1 MAEFS
6 YDLAFDRN
14 IGWLTEWEQQALRFK
29 RVAIAGMG
37 GVGGVHL
44 LTLAR
49 FGIGEFNIADFDRF
63 DIVNFN
69 RQIGANIA
77 TIGRPK
83 AEVLEEMARAI
94 NPEVKIRR
102 FDQGINDTN
111 IDAFLNGVDLFID
124 GFDFFVLDIRA
135 KVFQRCAELGIPTLC
150 AAPIGMGVGFLAFDP
165 KGMSFEQYFRLEGRP
180 ETEQYLRFLVG
191 LVPKAL
197 HSAYLVDRTRV
208 DLAGK
213 HGPSTGASCQLCAGV
228 AAVTAIK
235 LLLRRGNVMWAPYQH
250 HYDPYVGKLAI
261 TRLIWGN
268 AGPLQQLKLALGK
281 RSIAAL
287 EGRPKRQPDQP
298 PRTPLEEILRAARWA
313 PSGDNVQPWR
323 FEVLEN
329 QGQESVRVHLR
340 GHAKDNVYEYRLG
353 EPTLLAGGALLEN
366 LRIAAS
372 GWGRRMEWHYEGAEN
387 PESLPLYP
395 ESLPL
400 HKDAAHRIRVDFFP
414 SDTVQPDPLIAQL
427 MLRSV
432 DRRGYQRRKLTT
444 HEKQTLEQAAGSE
457 IVLDWQETIGERLG
471 IAWLGAKATDI
482 RLRTPEAYETHRRM
496 LDFKRDHS
504 PDGVPAGTVGLDRV
518 TLLVMRWAMQR
529 FQRLRV
535 LNRLGGTWSVAAQL
549 DLLTGWASAAFFTMR
564 LANAPSALAPAG
576 SQARN
581 EQLLR
586 AGQNIQLFWLEASRL
601 GLAVQPGLAILAFA
615 YYGEAKIPFTS
626 EESLLQKARRLSDGF
641 HRKLG
646 RHPAAYVFIGRI
658 GQPYLRLPRYR
669 STRRQL
675 AELMESAEKDMPV

>member
-14 IGWLTEWEQQALRFK
+14 IGWVTEWEQQALRFK

-69 RQIGANIA
+69 RQIGANMA

-102 FDQGINDTN
+102 FDQGVNETN
-111 IDAFLNGVDLFID
+111 IDAFLDGVDVFVD

-165 KGMSFEQYFRLEGRP
+165 KGMSFEQYFRLQGRP

-197 HSAYLVDRTRV
+197 HSAYLVDRTRA

-235 LLLRRGNVMWAPYQH
+235 LLLRRGNVPWAPHHH
-250 HYDPYVGKLAI
+250 HYDPYVGKLAV
-261 TRLIWGN
+261 TRLAWGN
-268 AGPLQQLKLALGK
+268 AGPLQRLKLALGK

-287 EGRPKRQPDQP
+287 AGQPKRLQDPP
-298 PRTPLEEILRAARWA
+298 PRTPLDEILRAARWA
-313 PSGDNVQPWR
+313 PSGDNTQPWR
-323 FEVLEN
+323 FEVLGKED
-329 QGQESVRVHLR
+329 GESVRVHLN
-340 GHAKDNVYEYRLG
+340 GHAKDNVYEYRSG
-353 EPTLLAGGALLEN
+353 EPTLLAGGALLES

-372 GWGRRMEWHYEGAEN
+372 GWGRRMEWHYEGDEN
-387 PESLPLYP
+387 Q
-395 ESLPL
+395 
-400 HKDAAHRIRVDFFP
+400 DASHRIRVDFFP

-432 DRRGYQRRKLTT
+432 DRRRYRSRPLTA

-457 IVLDWQETIGERLG
+457 ILLDWQETIGDRLG
-471 IAWLGAKATDI
+471 MAWLGAKATDI

-496 LDFKRDHS
+496 LDFQRDHS
-504 PDGVPAGTVGLDRV
+504 PDGIPARAIGLDRG

-529 FQRLRV
+529 FQRLRM
-535 LNRLGGTWSVAAQL
+535 LNRFGGTWSVAAQL
-549 DLLTGWASAAFFTMR
+549 DLLTGWGSAAFFTMR
-564 LANAPSALAPAG
+564 LASPPSGSAPSGPEG
-576 SQARN
+576 RT

-586 AGQNIQLFWLEASRL
+586 AGQDIQRFWLEASRL

-615 YYGEAKIPFTS
+615 YYGEVGIRFTTEEPLLHKAK
-626 EESLLQKARRLSDGF
+626 RLSEGF
-641 HRKLG
+641 RRKLG
-646 RHPAAYVFIGRI
+646 RDPGAFVFLGRI
-658 GQPYLRLPRYR
+658 GEPYSKLPLYR
-669 STRRQL
+669 STRRRL
-675 AELMESAEKDMPV
+675 AELMGSAAADTPG